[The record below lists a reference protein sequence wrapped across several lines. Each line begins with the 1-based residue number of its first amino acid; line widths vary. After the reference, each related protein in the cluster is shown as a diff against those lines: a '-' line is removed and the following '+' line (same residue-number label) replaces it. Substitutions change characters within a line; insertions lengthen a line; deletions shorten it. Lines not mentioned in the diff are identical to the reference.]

1 MANTAYKNGVPLLN
15 KTKASGASLDA
26 KTSKFNGVFFTY
38 SEFTIDTNLGT
49 PSPTVYYNIY
59 YPNGSTDVFQIAWGD
74 GSFEIKK
81 GNTGIGQNHDYT
93 YASNGAYTVRFLPI
107 VSLVY
112 PNGLRN
118 QSGQDS
124 LFGTKLTDITQW
136 GWSTGLTPNW
146 ITGSNCGSPNMT
158 QPSATDPAP
167 AGAAISLNALQATV
181 DRGISTWGTA
191 YKSVQLQTGQYNNQ
205 NYNEVWTGVTPNFS
219 GGTSGGNIFNRCGS
233 FNQNVDSWAPE
244 TRQCENWGNFFLR
257 AFAFNNGDP
266 AGVSGGSVGTG
277 WDTFN
282 VSATYASGTTTGVT
296 TNKLIDSTATFITDE
311 VIVGMKVHLRYGGVF
326 TTVSSVDSETEL
338 TLADDIFTTIGD
350 KYSVTRSNIPKIALM
365 MSQISSFNQVIDSWD
380 TSGQTN
386 FQNCVGSGLNQ
397 DLRNWDISQSLNCQQ
412 FPLGAFNF
420 GFPSGVANTYAQSW
434 NGQTAQVQTWLASL
448 GSAFNSDI
456 TGWQFGYPN
465 DTLISTN
472 TTDSELK
479 LIDSTAT
486 FQTDGITNLY
496 RVTNMDTGKQANV
509 VSVDSETQ
517 LTLSADIF
525 VGSTGQNYEVFYKV
539 TTQSMYMGAITYDVS
554 NLDMRCVYGMGG
566 MFGNS
571 TTAIT
576 AELGKWCV
584 RNNRTFEQWYSSSG
598 GSKASMANQNIRNW
612 ERGTLGSG
620 TSYSTTKCNTSLR
633 LLMYHSEVENNYP
646 IENWDTRNV
655 TTFATFNQN
664 GNFRQSV
671 AEWCMA
677 SVTTLGAAFYF
688 LAQKLISNAYASW
701 YQHPLGCNV
710 GASASLLFPGGNSLI
725 KNQTEVTR
733 TTGTTTGVGSPYLD
747 VVIDS
752 SATFLSDGIEEYDR
766 VVNNTTGKHAYVQ
779 SVDSDTQITVSQEY
793 FGSIGDSYT
802 VIGEYAGQDGYKG
815 FLKLV
820 APTVYNIQ
828 ATGTNTSTGTNRLID
843 SGASFLTTAA
853 VGDVVKNTTA
863 STSTTIIRVVSD
875 TELSIAANR
884 FPTAG
889 DGYSIERFDGSA
901 VNASG
906 TTTSTTTLK
915 LVDSGASFLSTVN
928 EGDVV
933 INTTDSTHSYVVSVD
948 SDTELSIWDNIFVS
962 GEGYQIEGGYGWVI
976 TSTFWYLAK
985 GQTDLA
991 GAVAFKLR
999 DSDATFT
1006 TWGISPGDAVKN
1018 TNSNLYTTVVSVDSD
1033 TQLTVADDYFPNN
1046 VGYVVDYQIP

>member
-1 MANTAYKNGVPLLN
+1 MSNTGIKSGVPLLN
-15 KTKASGASLDA
+15 KTKASGVSLD
-26 KTSKFNGVFFTY
+26 TRVTKFNNVNFTY
-38 SEFTIDTNLGT
+38 SEFTIDTTLGT
-49 PSPTVYYNIY
+49 PSPTVYYNILY
-59 YPNGSTDVFQIAWGD
+59 GNNLSDVVQISWGD
-74 GSFEIKK
+74 GSFEVKK
-81 GNTGIGQNHDYT
+81 GTTGSGQNHDYT
-93 YASNGAYTVRFLPI
+93 YAANGTYTVRFLPL
-107 VSLVY
+107 VSLAS
-112 PNGLRN
+112 PAGLRN
-118 QSGQDS
+118 QSGQDA
-124 LFGTKLTDITQW
+124 LWGIKLTDITHW

-146 ITGSNCGSPNMT
+146 VSTGTCGSPNMT

-167 AGAAISLNALQATV
+167 AGASIPLNASSATV
-181 DRGISTWGTA
+181 DRGISAWGTA
-191 YKSVQLQTGQYNNQ
+191 YKSVQMRAGQYNNQ
-205 NYNEVWTGVTPNFS
+205 NYNEVWTGVTPDFS
-219 GGTSGGNIFNRCGS
+219 STGAGNIFNRCGS
-233 FNQNVDSWAPE
+233 FNQNTDSWGPE
-244 TRQCENWGNFFLR
+244 TRQCLSWSNWFLR

-282 VSATYASGTTTGVT
+282 MSATYASGTTTGVT

-350 KYSVTRSNIPKIALM
+350 KYSVTRSNIPSIGLM
-365 MSQISSFNQVIDSWD
+365 MAQISSFNQVIDSWD

-386 FQNCVGSGLNQ
+386 FRNCVGGGLNQ

-412 FPLGAFNF
+412 FPLGVFNF
-420 GFPSGVANTYAQSW
+420 GFASGVANTYAQSW
-434 NGQTAQVQTWLASL
+434 NGQTAQVQTWFASL
-448 GSAFNSDI
+448 GSSFNSDI

-465 DTLISTN
+465 DTLQSTN

-539 TTQSMYMGAITYDVS
+539 SCQSMYMGAITYDVS
-554 NLDMRCVYGMGG
+554 VLDMRSVYKLGG
-566 MFGNS
+566 MFGNG

-584 RNNRTFEQWYSSSG
+584 RNNQDFNRWFASSG
-598 GSKASMANQNIRNW
+598 GSKASMANMNLRNW
-612 ERGTLGSG
+612 ERGTLGIG
-620 TSYSTTKCNTSLR
+620 TSYSTTRCNTSLTNF
-633 LLMYHSEVENNYP
+633 MYHSEVENNYP

-655 TTFATFNQN
+655 TTISTFNQN
-664 GNFRQSV
+664 GAFRQSV
-671 AEWCMA
+671 AEWCFA
-677 SVTTLGAAFYF
+677 SLTSVGSAFYF
-688 LAQKLISNAYASW
+688 LAPKLQSNALAKW
-701 YQHPLGCNV
+701 WQHPNGCNV
-710 GASASLLFPGGNSLI
+710 GVSANNVFPGGNQLI
-725 KNQTEVTR
+725 KNEVEVTR
-733 TTGTTTGVGSPYLD
+733 ATGTTTGVGSPDLD

-752 SATFLSDGIEEYDR
+752 SATFLSDGIEQYDR

-779 SVDSDTQITVSQEY
+779 SVDSDTQITVGQEY
-793 FGSIGDSYT
+793 FGNIGDSYS
-802 VIGEYAGQDGYKG
+802 VIGQYAGQEGYKG
-815 FLKLV
+815 LLKLT
-820 APTVYNIQ
+820 APTVYNVQ

-884 FPTAG
+884 FPTTG
-889 DGYSIERFDGSA
+889 DGYSVERFDGSA

-906 TTTSTTTLK
+906 TTTSTTALK

-928 EGDVV
+928 EGDLV
-933 INTTDSTHSYVVSVD
+933 INTTDTQHSYVVSVD
-948 SDTELSIWDNIFVS
+948 SDTELTIYDDIFVS

-976 TSTFWYLAK
+976 TSVLYQLAY
-985 GQTDLA
+985 GRTDLS
-991 GAVAFKLR
+991 GAVAFKLK
-999 DSDATFT
+999 DSDAKFT
-1006 TWGISPGDAVKN
+1006 TSGLRAGDPVANIS
-1018 TNSNLYTTVVSVDSD
+1018 SSLQTTIVSIDSD
-1033 TQLTVADDYFPNN
+1033 TQLTVVDDIFPNN
-1046 VGYVVDYQIP
+1046 VTYRADYQL